1 MPLSKADVKQLE
13 KAGFDR
19 QEFVRHDR
27 QGYVKLRN
35 RNGRCVLYDVV
46 KRRCRVYRSR
56 PLGCRVY
63 PVIYS
68 VEEGIIVDSICPVQ
82 DTVSLLELER
92 KGRTV
97 VRLLRRIDR
106 EARASCLSHES
117 VKQS

>member
-1 MPLSKADVKQLE
+1 MLLSKADIERLE

-19 QEFVRHDR
+19 REFARLDR

-35 RNGRCVLYDVV
+35 RNDRCVLYDVV

-68 VEEGIIVDSICPVQ
+68 VEEGVIVDVICPVQ
-82 DTVSLLELER
+82 DTVTQSELER

-97 VRLLRRIDR
+97 VRLLRQIDR
-106 EARASCLSHES
+106 EARASCLPHES